1 MGIMKRSFLAGSV
14 LSALVAATFP
24 ALATAQ
30 VVELGQT
37 SPSAVVAPVC
47 PPGTTAKTCLIILTR
62 VTAFQTNSDGVSNTT
77 TVKHDGFLVAF
88 TVGSSPLTSN
98 RSQRRD
104 YIHNLDTEFGGTP
117 QVALTV
123 LRRVGSKSQQKW
135 EVVGESAYYHLIPY
149 LGTVTQFPLTTNSL
163 DTGGSTGLAVQKG
176 DVVALTTPTWAPVLD
191 IALSTSKFG
200 YVQSRSANCPHP
212 PASSQAQIV
221 NDTATYKCAYEG
233 TRVEYTATEV
243 TWTNPPA
250 NYVHAPNLGFKASM
264 SANDVLGAI

>member
-1 MGIMKRSFLAGSV
+1 MGIMKRFFLAGSV
-14 LSALVAATFP
+14 VSALVAAIFP
-24 ALATAQ
+24 ALAMAQ

-47 PPGTTAKTCLIILTR
+47 PPGTTALTCLMILTR
-62 VTAFQTNSDGVSNTT
+62 ITAFQTSSDGVANTT
-77 TVKHDGFLVAF
+77 TVKRDGFLVAF

-104 YIHNLDTEFGGTP
+104 YIHNLDTRFGGTP

-123 LRRVGSKSQQKW
+123 LRPVGTKSQLKY

-163 DTGGSTGLAVQKG
+163 SSGNSTGLPVKKG

-191 IALSTSKFG
+191 ISLSTSKFG
-200 YVQSRSANCPHP
+200 YRQSRTSNCNHP

-221 NDTATYKCAYEG
+221 NDTAIYKCPYEG

-243 TWTNPPA
+243 TWTNPPK
-250 NYVHAPNLGFKASM
+250 NYVHAPNLGSTGKL
-264 SANDVLGAI
+264 SAKDVLGAI